1 MSPVYAILPDW
12 SGFPRRALLQIA
24 IIGHIIILISVPVDS
39 LSIWCWQDV
48 ATTGYRRTP
57 DIFNGRSHTTCSPV
71 DRPVDV
77 YFGRWLLHQK
87 KKKNTPTP
95 PFIRESRAL
104 LFLRSGCTSTKPKHT
119 PVLLVRHR
127 LNHFLGCRQWG
138 FRSVRLIS

>member
-87 KKKNTPTP
+87 KKTPRRLLSSVNQEP
-95 PFIRESRAL
+95 AFSYDPAAL
-104 LFLRSGCTSTKPKHT
+104 PQNRST
-119 PVLLVRHR
+119 
-127 LNHFLGCRQWG
+127 RQC
-138 FRSVRLIS
+138 F

>member
-39 LSIWCWQDV
+39 LSVWCWQDV

-57 DIFNGRSHTTCSPV
+57 DIFNGRSRTTCSPV

-87 KKKNTPTP
+87 KKTPRRLLSSGNQEP
-95 PFIRESRAL
+95 AFSYDPAAL
-104 LFLRSGCTSTKPKHT
+104 PQNRST
-119 PVLLVRHR
+119 
-127 LNHFLGCRQWG
+127 RQC
-138 FRSVRLIS
+138 F